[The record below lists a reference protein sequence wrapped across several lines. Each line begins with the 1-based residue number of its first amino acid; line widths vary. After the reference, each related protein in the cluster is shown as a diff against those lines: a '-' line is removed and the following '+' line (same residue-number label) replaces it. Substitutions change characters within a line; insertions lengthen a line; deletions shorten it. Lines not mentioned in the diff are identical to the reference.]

1 VYAYLVSSALL
12 LLVAAL
18 FNPPQ
23 TSDYQSAT
31 PEWDQRKSIVYLV
44 ETAVLVPL
52 FVVGTFVLHTA
63 LAGFRESRIGLCTP
77 APVALTVLFLL
88 LLRVCWLAGCVSLFY
103 RLCIIGFNDDS
114 GYLLLPLLGL
124 TISMIPVLLLLR
136 KSIEYGNDALWR
148 PGDFGVT
155 FGQGGAVCRDAIGLG
170 LLHCKLIAMKQ
181 PVLLACG
188 TATVFGLSVFS
199 LFAWVLESLND
210 GPAALPWS
218 RMLASCRELYS
229 PTMIAVSLTPWIYWA
244 WLTTSTVTAELCL
257 SVLDTGEHSNAA
269 RLSEH

>member
-1 VYAYLVSSALL
+1 
-12 LLVAAL
+12 
-18 FNPPQ
+18 
-23 TSDYQSAT
+23 
-31 PEWDQRKSIVYLV
+31 
-44 ETAVLVPL
+44 
-52 FVVGTFVLHTA
+52 
-63 LAGFRESRIGLCTP
+63 
-77 APVALTVLFLL
+77 
-88 LLRVCWLAGCVSLFY
+88 
-103 RLCIIGFNDDS
+103 
-114 GYLLLPLLGL
+114 
-124 TISMIPVLLLLR
+124 MIPVLLLLR